1 MSGGR
6 PASPLPAILTLM
18 VAMTVVPVMDAIAK
32 HLSATLPVN
41 QITWARYV
49 FHLALAVPMMLMLH
63 PARELRPARLAL
75 QLLRGLMLVIST
87 YTFFLGVAYLPLADA
102 LALAFIAPLAV
113 TALSPLLLGEH
124 VGARRFT
131 AVAVGFLGAL
141 VIIRPGSGLM
151 HWAAAY
157 PLAAGISYALYVVL
171 TRKLAGTA
179 PPLVTLVY
187 GAIIGA
193 LVTSASLPFAWKAPA
208 PAEWGWMVAIGL
220 CAALAHYLII
230 RAYEHAPA
238 SLLSPFSY
246 IEIVSASAL
255 GYFCFGDFPDGWT
268 WVGIAILIASGVYI
282 SLRER
287 KLALK
292 RDVPSAPS

>member
-1 MSGGR
+1 MNGR

-18 VAMTVVPVMDAIAK
+18 VAMSVVPVMDAIAK

-63 PARELRPARLAL
+63 PARELRPARLGL

-193 LVTSASLPFAWKAPA
+193 LVTSASLPFAWKAPGA
-208 PAEWGWMVAIGL
+208 AEWFWMAAIGL
-220 CAALAHYLII
+220 CAALGHYLII

-255 GYFCFGDFPDGWT
+255 GYFCFGDFPDSWT

-292 RDVPSAPS
+292 RDVPSAPT